1 MTRLRPEGAEQ
12 DTLDQEEI
20 KIAASNLSLNEEDNV
35 DQGCLP
41 FKCLGNTN
49 NITLDSRRKP
59 ISTLAGMCTWICVKR
74 EMKLYKLY
82 KEKWNSFSA
91 NSFWSGVSE
100 IKDVLIT
107 GNPLLESSSNI
118 ANNETARFYVQDP
131 NLLTLDNRTGGSGS
145 DSDPD
150 HFFND
155 INTLYKR
162 QTALF
167 QRSCEQLKDL
177 YHIQEDLEQVKCVED
192 HQADA
197 GVSEFVLKEPGVW
210 RENSKFNGM

>member
-1 MTRLRPEGAEQ
+1 MCKKRNEVF
-12 DTLDQEEI
+12 EE
-20 KIAASNLSLNEEDNV
+20 K
-35 DQGCLP
+35 
-41 FKCLGNTN
+41 K
-49 NITLDSRRKP
+49 
-59 ISTLAGMCTWICVKR
+59 
-74 EMKLYKLY
+74 
-82 KEKWNSFSA
+82 NSFSA

-107 GNPLLESSSNI
+107 GNPLLESSSNNI

-131 NLLTLDNRTGGSGS
+131 NLLTLDNRTGGVGSGS

-210 RENSKFNGM
+210 RENSKFNGMYCKSIIIYLQGFDQLEICL

>member
-1 MTRLRPEGAEQ
+1 M
-12 DTLDQEEI
+12 
-20 KIAASNLSLNEEDNV
+20 
-35 DQGCLP
+35 
-41 FKCLGNTN
+41 
-49 NITLDSRRKP
+49 
-59 ISTLAGMCTWICVKR
+59 
-74 EMKLYKLY
+74 
-82 KEKWNSFSA
+82 
-91 NSFWSGVSE
+91 
-100 IKDVLIT
+100 
-107 GNPLLESSSNI
+107 
-118 ANNETARFYVQDP
+118 
-131 NLLTLDNRTGGSGS
+131 DNRTNNHQ